1 MLAQV
6 FDSLRVNTKH
16 RDKAAL
22 WMYVDDDDEVMRKVL
37 AERSLPD
44 PGLPVHW
51 HVGPRPG
58 GLGEIHQTLWA
69 ATGGNSK
76 VYFITV
82 DDATFATPG
91 WDEIV
96 HAEFDKYPDG
106 VLLAFSHD
114 PMTTD
119 QATYPIFGGAWIR
132 TLGKPFPGYF
142 PFWFDDKWV
151 DQVGRMAGRC
161 SKLPFTLA
169 PVGGKGRT
177 KRMRNV
183 PFWTRFYQLTM
194 CERADNARRLLTA
207 IHGAGTPALASA
219 LAEMEKL
226 AQEYAKEKD
235 QFSDAYCV
243 FQEERHTE
251 MTPEERQV
259 FDPKSFRPE
268 SLAVSRLIVM
278 AEEAIAAKRFAE
290 AMEFLDATAYS
301 DIRVRYAQMLKA
313 DCLEATGQPAEAER
327 LRRETLAVW
336 PQMSLLRRAFRFM
349 GMVAND
355 GKRLF
360 VSLKE
365 KPKKADGK

>member
-6 FDSLRVNTKH
+6 FESLRINTK
-16 RDKAAL
+16 RKDQAAL
-22 WMYVDDDDEVMRKVL
+22 WMFVDDDDEVTLKVL
-37 AERSLPD
+37 AAGTLPD

-51 HVGPRPG
+51 HIGPFPG
-58 GLGEIHQTLWA
+58 GLGEAHQTLWA

-76 VYFITV
+76 VYCISV
-82 DDATFATPG
+82 DDAEFSTPG

-96 HAEFDKYPDG
+96 HAAFDQYPDG
-106 VLLAFSHD
+106 ILLAFSHD
-114 PMTTD
+114 PMTAD
-119 QATYPIFGGAWIR
+119 QATYPIFGGPWIR
-132 TLGKPFPGYF
+132 TLGKLFPGYF

-161 SKLPFTLA
+161 VKLPFTLA
-169 PVGGKGRT
+169 PIGGKGLT

-194 CERADNARRLLTA
+194 SERVDNARRLLTA
-207 IHGAGTPALASA
+207 IHGAGTPALATA

-226 AQEYAKEKD
+226 AQGYAQEKE

-251 MTPEERQV
+251 MSPAARQL
-259 FDPKSFRPE
+259 FDPKFFRPE
-268 SLAVSRLIVM
+268 AQAVSRLIVM
-278 AEEAIAAKRFAE
+278 AQEAIAAKRFAE
-290 AMEFLDATAYS
+290 AMEFLDATQHS
-301 DIRVRYAQMLKA
+301 DLRVRYAHLLKA
-313 DCLEATGQPAEAER
+313 DCLAALGQPADAAR
-327 LRRETLAVW
+327 LRQETLAIW
-336 PQMSLLRRAFRFM
+336 PQMNLLRRAFRFL

-360 VSLKE
+360 VGLKE
-365 KPKKADGK
+365 KSKSKSA